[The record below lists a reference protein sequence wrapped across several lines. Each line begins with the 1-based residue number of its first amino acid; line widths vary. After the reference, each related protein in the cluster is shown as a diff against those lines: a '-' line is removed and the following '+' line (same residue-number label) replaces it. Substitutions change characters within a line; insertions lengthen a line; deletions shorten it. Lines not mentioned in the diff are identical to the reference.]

1 MIKKKSKEKN
11 LPELHEKIDVL
22 GGDIDDLAKAIKSK
36 KIGTYSKHLF
46 FEIAYFGS
54 YFVYLALAFF
64 LLIIWEPE
72 ERSLIVKSVF
82 SLFTIILA
90 IGTFVFQQNMD
101 QDIDE
106 DIKAPHFHEKSQ
118 KSRKKKAS

>member
-1 MIKKKSKEKN
+1 MRKGKLKKSDKMEI
-11 LPELHEKIDVL
+11 HEKVDVL
-22 GGDIDDLAKAIKSK
+22 GSDIADLTKAFKSK
-36 KIGTYSKHLF
+36 KMGTYSKHLF
-46 FEIAYFGS
+46 YEIAYFGC
-54 YFVYLALAFF
+54 YFIYLALAFF

-82 SLFTIILA
+82 SLFTLILA

-106 DIKAPHFHEKSQ
+106 DIKTPHFHKESK
-118 KSRKKKAS
+118 KKKAS